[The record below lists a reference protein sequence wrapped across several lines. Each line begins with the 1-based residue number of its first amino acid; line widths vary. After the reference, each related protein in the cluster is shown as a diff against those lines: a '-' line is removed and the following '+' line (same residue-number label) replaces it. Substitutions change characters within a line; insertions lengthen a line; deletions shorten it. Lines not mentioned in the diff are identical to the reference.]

1 MQILDN
7 QTEWEKFEAEIK
19 NQFSLFKELP
29 QVEGSVSHTAGSHIA
44 WHTFLDA
51 FEKNDASSFDV
62 LATLRIIKK
71 CNHPREIVVAG
82 LLAFLWE

>member
-1 MQILDN
+1 MIIKQVQILDN

-44 WHTFLDA
+44 WH
-51 FEKNDASSFDV
+51 NDASSFDV